1 MAITLSSTIF
11 PAKFKD
17 DYADSDGYYRIL
29 FNSGRSLQARELTQM
44 QTILQK
50 QIERLGSHTFKEGAV
65 VKPGEQI
72 LNNAYEFVKLD
83 PTSNALATTGI
94 AGTTFTGQTSG
105 VTARAIEGVQ
115 ATGSDPATVYFA
127 YTNAPSSQAG
137 TTTVRFTPG
146 EVITNG
152 TAVLT
157 VQIANTTSNPA
168 VGRGT
173 RLSLGQGIYYVQG
186 YFVFVDAQSTI
197 VSKYTDVPTETIGFT
212 INEKIIDVDDD
223 EGLYDNQGALPNISA
238 PGADR
243 YQIKLNLTTETAA
256 DPTLNFMPILNIQ
269 DGVVYRST
277 DENNTYNIVGDVV
290 ATRIKENSGNYLV
303 KRFKVAIDPDSDKD
317 NLLVNISDGIA
328 VVDGYRAAKYAP
340 STIRIAKPSSTAE
353 VENEVTPANF
363 GNYVLVNALM
373 GTANNKGLPNISTF
387 EKFNL
392 RDAGNHGGSTIGT
405 CRIRSVMKD
414 TGAFV
419 RYYLFDIQML
429 PGQNF
434 RSTVSIGTSVNDFIN
449 LHRPLGKAEL
459 FDVFDNNAL
468 FPLPQHRP
476 QSLDD
481 ISVTVQRRFQV
492 TTSGAG
498 AASLSLSATGETFA
512 NVNDWLFAKADSD
525 IFTGTVG
532 NNGAGAA
539 AANLTGLPASS
550 TIEILGYVAKSKATI
565 RNKTLTET
573 TVTASVINGELLLG
587 KPDIFE
593 VTRIR
598 EKDSNG
604 RDFTLKFDLDNG
616 QRDNHYRNGRLNL
629 RAGLATPTNPVFVR
643 FKHFTHGVNGDFFA
657 VNSYIG
663 QCDYHK
669 IPSHTLNTGAN
680 VSLRNVLDFRSVMD
694 IDSDFVTS
702 GTGARVN
709 ELPQVND
716 TIQADVNYYLHRPA
730 ILTINTEGN
739 LQLINGEEAFQPK
752 LPDVPIGS
760 LPLYN
765 MYFGG
770 NTLNDSDTIIQKIDH
785 RRYTMK
791 DIATLERRIDDIE
804 EHTALNL
811 LEIDT
816 KNFKV
821 LDSAGLD
828 RTKSGFFVDN
838 FSTQLFSNIASADYR
853 ASIDPLVNQ
862 LHPAFHEDNIRL
874 IYDSAN
880 SSGVIRKGDNIYMNH
895 SSVPYISQTKASRSV
910 KINPFEAVIYHG
922 DIDLSPSSD
931 EWRETQI
938 RTKKIMN
945 GGTKLDT
952 DQAYLWNNWQ
962 WNWGGTKIE
971 DLAVGSKT
979 NTKSTFTASKIT
991 HDTNKVVSEETL
1003 LEVTDERVVN
1013 VSLLPFMRSRKI
1025 FFRAQGLRPSS
1036 TVFPFFDGIR
1046 VDDWVREETF
1056 TRMSAQSQEYGNI
1069 HDKAGTHPEGSSAL
1083 TTDVNGAVEGSFF
1096 LPNTAAIRFRTGT
1109 LEFKI
1114 LDISSN
1120 NEQNAGSIARGL
1132 YASTGYLDTKDQDIL
1147 STRVLHI
1154 EHSQTVDNRPQYSH
1168 SGGGGGGG
1176 GDNEVSS
1183 DGSYQDFPGSSSW
1196 SSSTPMSER
1205 GWGDPDMQGRTAAET
1220 AHGAG
1225 NHGGGNSGKIIC
1237 TALHQ
1242 MGLLPFD
1249 IFAAD
1254 QAYGA
1259 KLAITNPDIV
1269 KGYHTWAQVVVD
1281 WMNGD
1286 ENAPNVMPWIRD
1298 DKVRIERT
1306 RNWAIRWAQA
1316 IATPWAIQMA
1326 YEMGVREK
1334 GSKLGKFL
1342 MHVGYPISSMVAK
1355 SGKVNPYLMLAI
1367 FGLLKIIV
1375 SIGGDNKYIDNTV
1388 TEQK

>member
-1 MAITLSSTIF
+1 MATTLSSTIF

-29 FNSGRSLQARELTQM
+29 FNAGRTLQARELTQM

-50 QIERLGSHTFKEGAV
+50 QIERLGSHKFKEGSV

-83 PTSNALATTGI
+83 PTSNTLATTGI

-127 YTNAPSSQAG
+127 YTNAPASQAG
-137 TTTVRFTPG
+137 ATSVRFIPG

-152 TAVLT
+152 TAVLK
-157 VQIANTTSNPA
+157 VQITNTTSNPA

-197 VSKYTDVPTETIGFT
+197 VSKYTDLPNETVGFT
-212 INEKIIDVDDD
+212 IDEKIINVDDD
-223 EGLYDNQGALPNISA
+223 PGLYDNQGGTPNVSA

-243 YQIKLNLTTETAA
+243 YQIKLLLTTETAA
-256 DPTLNFMPILNIQ
+256 DATLNFMPILNIQ
-269 DGVVYRST
+269 EGVVYRST
-277 DENNTYNIVGDVV
+277 DENNTYNVVGDVI

-303 KRFKVAIDPDSDKD
+303 KRFKVDVAKDSDKD
-317 NLLVNISDGIA
+317 NLLINVSDGVA

-340 STIRIAKPSSTAE
+340 STIRIEKPSSIAE
-353 VENEVTPANF
+353 VENEVAPANF

-373 GTANNKGLPNISTF
+373 GTANNKGLPDINTF

-392 RDAGNHGGSTIGT
+392 RDAQNHGGSTIGT
-405 CRIRSVMKD
+405 CRIRSVMND

-429 PGQNF
+429 PNQNF
-434 RSTVSIGTSVNDFIN
+434 RNTASIGTSVNDYIN

-459 FDVFDNNAL
+459 FDVVDNNAL
-468 FPLPQHRP
+468 FSLPQIRP

-481 ISVTVQRRFQV
+481 ITVTVQRRFQV

-498 AASLSLSATGETFA
+498 AASLSLSASSETFA
-512 NVNDWLFAKADSD
+512 NVNDWFFAKADSD

-532 NNGAGAA
+532 NTGAGAS

-550 TIEILGYVAKSKATI
+550 TIEILAYVNKGKATV

-604 RDFTLKFDLDNG
+604 RDFNGKFELDNG

-629 RAGLATPTNPVFVR
+629 RAGVAAPSNQVFVR
-643 FKHFTHGVNGDFFA
+643 FKHFNHGVNGDFFS

-663 QCDYHK
+663 QVDYNK
-669 IPSHTLNTGAN
+669 IPSHTMNTGAS

-702 GTGARVN
+702 GTGARIN

-716 TIQADVNYYLHRPA
+716 TVQADVSYYLNRGS

-739 LQLINGEEAFQPK
+739 LTLIDGEEAFAPK
-752 LPDVPIGS
+752 LPEVPIGS

-765 MYFGG
+765 IYFGG

-791 DIATLERRIDDIE
+791 DIAMLERRIDDIE
-804 EHTALNL
+804 EQTALNL

-838 FSTQLFSNIASADYR
+838 FSTQIFSKIGAPDYR

-895 SSVPYISQTKASRSV
+895 SSIPYISQTKASKSI

-938 RTKKIMN
+938 RAKKIMN
-945 GGTKLDT
+945 GGTKLDA

-962 WNWGGTKIE
+962 WNWGGTSIN

-979 NTKSTFTASKIT
+979 NTKSDFTASHIT
-991 HDTNKVVSEETL
+991 HNTNKVVSEETL

-1013 VSLLPFMRSRKI
+1013 VALLPFMRSRKV
-1025 FFRAQGLRPSS
+1025 FFKAQGLRPSA
-1036 TVFPFFDGIR
+1036 TVFPYFDGVR
-1046 VDDWVREETF
+1046 VDAHVREETF
-1056 TRMSAQSQEYGNI
+1056 TRMSTVATEFGNL
-1069 HDKAGTHPEGSSAL
+1069 HNLAGSHPEGSSVL

-1096 LPNTAAIRFRTGT
+1096 IPNSPTLRFRTGT

-1114 LDISSN
+1114 LDISN
-1120 NEQNAGSIARGL
+1120 NDERNSGTIARGL
-1132 YASTGYLDTKDQDIL
+1132 YASTGFLDTKDQDIL

-1154 EHSQTVDNRPQYSH
+1154 EHSQTVDNRPQYSY
-1168 SGGGGGGG
+1168 SGGDGG
-1176 GDNEVSS
+1176 GDNNQTSE
-1183 DGSYQDFPGSSSW
+1183 GKYQDFPGSSTW
-1196 SSSTPMSER
+1196 SSSTSLSDRGFGGPPGLERRPEDKESSNASNATVLCSLLYRRGYIPQNIWEQDAAFGNLVDKEVLSGYHAWAIPMVEWIEKDSLLAKL
-1205 GWGDPDMQGRTAAET
+1205 WFYAWV
-1220 AHGAG
+1220 
-1225 NHGGGNSGKIIC
+1225 
-1237 TALHQ
+1237 
-1242 MGLLPFD
+1242 LPFT
-1249 IFAAD
+1249 
-1254 QAYGA
+1254 
-1259 KLAITNPDIV
+1259 KC
-1269 KGYHTWAQVVVD
+1269 WAQHIAHRMKPETHKD
-1281 WMNGD
+1281 N
-1286 ENAPNVMPWIRD
+1286 
-1298 DKVRIERT
+1298 KVGR
-1306 RNWAIRWAQA
+1306 
-1316 IATPWAIQMA
+1316 
-1326 YEMGVREK
+1326 
-1334 GSKLGKFL
+1334 
-1342 MHVGYPISSMVAK
+1342 
-1355 SGKVNPYLMLAI
+1355 LMLTLGI
-1367 FGLLKIIV
+1367 PICRL
-1375 SIGGDNKYIDNTV
+1375 IGSTINKNIGM
-1388 TEQK
+1388 EPKQ